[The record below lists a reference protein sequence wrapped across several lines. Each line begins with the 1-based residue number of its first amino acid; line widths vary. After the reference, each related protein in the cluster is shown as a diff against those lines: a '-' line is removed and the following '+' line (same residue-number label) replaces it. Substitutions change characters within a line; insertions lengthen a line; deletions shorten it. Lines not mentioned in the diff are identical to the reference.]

1 MSNLVDRLPMPQL
14 YLQSGMM
21 ILGGLL
27 LGLVGVL
34 FLLNGEDYWW
44 TIALMGGFNVFGGA
58 GMDYEYDPAEYS
70 IGNRWLALA
79 FDALVFGIA
88 LFVFVVLSLV

>member
-1 MSNLVDRLPMPQL
+1 MPQL

-21 ILGGLL
+21 ALGGLL
-27 LGLVGVL
+27 LGLLGVL
-34 FLLNGEDYWW
+34 FLMDGEDYWW

-58 GMDYEYDPAEYS
+58 GMYYEYDPAECS

-79 FDALVFGIA
+79 FGALVFEIA